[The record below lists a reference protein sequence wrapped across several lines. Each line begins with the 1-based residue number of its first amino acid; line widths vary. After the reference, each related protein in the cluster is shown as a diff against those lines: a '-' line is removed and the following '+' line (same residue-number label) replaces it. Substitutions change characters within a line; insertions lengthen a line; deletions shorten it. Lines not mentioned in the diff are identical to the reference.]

1 MQGHRTVKF
10 GTESRIMFT
19 RTKEEWLLN
28 GGRVS
33 VWVDKE
39 VLGVDGGDSHTAM

>member
-1 MQGHRTVKF
+1 MK
-10 GTESRIMFT
+10 SRRMVAGAWGKGLMGNLCG
-19 RTKEEWLLN
+19 R
-28 GGRVS
+28 GRVS